1 MGTYKLR
8 LETVMPTTVIS
19 KYAGENLSVRH
30 GLDTEPSQ
38 ENFFLHA
45 HRTYELFYF
54 ISGDCYYTVEG
65 TDYPLTPGC
74 ILIMRSGE
82 AHTLHLRSPQAYER
96 ITINFAPSIIPLLGK
111 EIGELF
117 CDRPLGKRNL
127 YIPTEENRDF
137 LKACMSKISKET
149 SADNSEGHII
159 SNLMP
164 VLVELYRLSAQNA
177 EIADHIQPP
186 SQGSSETVSK
196 IIEYINAN
204 LVTIKGLD
212 ELEKEFFFSKS
223 YINRIFKES
232 TGSSVWDY
240 IVLKRLL
247 LSRSLLQSG
256 RQANIV
262 ASECGFCDYSSF
274 YRQFKQRFG
283 ISPLSARKMK

>member
-1 MGTYKLR
+1 MT
-8 LETVMPTTVIS
+8 IS
-19 KYAGENLSVRH
+19 IYTGENISVRH
-30 GLDTEPSQ
+30 KVDKHPTQ
-38 ENFFLHA
+38 ENFYLHA
-45 HRTYELFYF
+45 HRKYELYYF
-54 ISGDCYYTVEG
+54 ISGNCYYTVEG
-65 TDYPLTPGC
+65 TDYSLTPGC
-74 ILIMRSGE
+74 FLLMRSGE
-82 AHTLHLRSPQAYER
+82 AHTLHIRSNEEYER
-96 ITINFAPSIIPLLGK
+96 ITVNFSPSIIPLLGK

-117 CDRPLGKRNL
+117 CDRSLGKRNL
-127 YIPTEENRDF
+127 YIPAKENAEF
-137 LKACMSKISKET
+137 LKGCMLRISKEA
-149 SADNSEGHII
+149 SSDGCEGRII

-164 VLVELYRLSAQNA
+164 VLTELYNIKSELPSYDERTNP
-177 EIADHIQPP
+177 I

-204 LVTIKGLD
+204 LITIKGLD

-247 LSRSLLQSG
+247 LSRSLLQNG

-283 ISPLSARKMK
+283 ISPLAARKTKN

>member
-1 MGTYKLR
+1 MT
-8 LETVMPTTVIS
+8 IS
-19 KYAGENLSVRH
+19 IYTGENLNIRH
-30 GLDTEPSQ
+30 RVDKYPTQ
-38 ENFFLHA
+38 DNFFLHA
-45 HRTYELFYF
+45 HRKYELYYF
-54 ISGDCYYTVEG
+54 ISGDGYYTVEG
-65 TDYPLTPGC
+65 TDYSLSPGC
-74 ILIMRSGE
+74 FLLMRSGE
-82 AHTLHLRSPQAYER
+82 AHTLHIRSDAEYER
-96 ITINFAPSIIPLLGK
+96 ITVNFAPSIIPLLGK

-117 CDRPLGKRNL
+117 CDRPLGKYNL
-127 YIPTEENRDF
+127 YIPSKENAEF
-137 LKACMSKISKET
+137 LKNCMLRVSKEA
-149 SADNSEGHII
+149 SSEGCEGKII

-164 VLVELYRLSAQNA
+164 VFTELYNIKSELANNA
-177 EIADHIQPP
+177 AHTNPP

-204 LVTIKGLD
+204 LITIKGLD

-247 LSRSLLQSG
+247 LSRSLLQNG
-256 RQANIV
+256 KQANIV

-283 ISPLSARKMK
+283 ISPLAARKTKN

>member
-1 MGTYKLR
+1 MTISTY
-8 LETVMPTTVIS
+8 T
-19 KYAGENLSVRH
+19 GENLNIRH
-30 GLDTEPSQ
+30 SIDNLPAQDS
-38 ENFFLHA
+38 FFLHA
-45 HRTYELFYF
+45 HRTYELYYF

-65 TDYPLTPGC
+65 TDYSLTPGC
-74 ILIMRSGE
+74 FLLMRSGE
-82 AHTLHLRSPQAYER
+82 AHTLHVRSEETYER
-96 ITINFAPSIIPLLGK
+96 ITVNFAPSIIPLLGK

-127 YIPTEENRDF
+127 YIPGEENTEF
-137 LKACMSKISKET
+137 LKNCMLKISKET
-149 SADNSEGHII
+149 ASENGEGRII

-164 VLVELYRLSAQNA
+164 VLTELYNIKEALSDD
-177 EIADHIQPP
+177 ITHFSPP

-247 LSRSLLQSG
+247 LSRSLLQNG
-256 RQANIV
+256 KQASIV

-283 ISPLSARKMK
+283 ISPLSARKAKN

>member
-1 MGTYKLR
+1 ML
-8 LETVMPTTVIS
+8 IS
-19 KYAGENLSVRH
+19 KYANENLNVRH
-30 GLDTEPSQ
+30 SIDPEPTQDS
-38 ENFFLHA
+38 FFLHA

-82 AHTLHLRSPQAYER
+82 AHTLHVRSEKPYER
-96 ITINFAPSIIPLLGK
+96 ITVNFAPSIIPFLGK

-117 CDRPLGKRNL
+117 CERPLGKGNL
-127 YIPTEENRDF
+127 YIPTDETTEF
-137 LKACMSKISKET
+137 LKTCMLKISKET
-149 SADNSEGHII
+149 GADNGEGRII

-164 VLVELYRLSAQNA
+164 VLTELYHIMEENADDMTRLN
-177 EIADHIQPP
+177 PP

-247 LSRSLLQSG
+247 LSRSLLQNG
-256 RQANIV
+256 KQANIV

-283 ISPLSARKMK
+283 ISPLAARKTPSGT

>member
-1 MGTYKLR
+1 MT
-8 LETVMPTTVIS
+8 IA
-19 KYAGENLSVRH
+19 KYSGENLTVHHSI
-30 GLDTEPSQ
+30 DDEPSQ
-38 ENFFLHA
+38 EQFFLHA
-45 HRTYELFYF
+45 HRSYELLYF

-65 TDYPLTPGC
+65 TDYPLPPGC

-82 AHTLHLRSPQAYER
+82 AHTLHIRSQKPYER
-96 ITINFAPSIIPLLGK
+96 ITVHFAPSIIPLLGK

-127 YIPTEENRDF
+127 YLPQEDSFEF
-137 LKACMSKISKET
+137 LKSCMSKVSQGTE
-149 SADNSEGHII
+149 ADNVEGHII

-164 VLVELYRLSAQNA
+164 VLTELYNIKEALSDDITHFN
-177 EIADHIQPP
+177 PP

-247 LSRSLLQSG
+247 LSRSLLQNG
-256 RQANIV
+256 KQANIV

-283 ISPLSARKMK
+283 ISPLSARKSQN

>member
-1 MGTYKLR
+1 ML
-8 LETVMPTTVIS
+8 IS
-19 KYAGENLSVRH
+19 RYANENLNVRH
-30 GLDTEPSQ
+30 SIDPEPTQDS
-38 ENFFLHA
+38 FFLHA

-82 AHTLHLRSPQAYER
+82 AHTLHVRSEKPYER
-96 ITINFAPSIIPLLGK
+96 ITVNFAPSIIPFLGK

-117 CDRPLGKRNL
+117 CERPLGKGNL
-127 YIPTEENRDF
+127 YIPTDETAEF
-137 LKACMSKISKET
+137 LKTCMLKISKET
-149 SADNSEGHII
+149 SADNSEGRII

-164 VLVELYRLSAQNA
+164 VLTELYHIMEENADDMTRLN
-177 EIADHIQPP
+177 PP

-247 LSRSLLQSG
+247 LSRSLLQNG
-256 RQANIV
+256 KQANIV

-283 ISPLSARKMK
+283 ISPLAARKTQSAT

>member
-1 MGTYKLR
+1 
-8 LETVMPTTVIS
+8 MPNTLIA

-30 GLDTEPSQ
+30 SVDISPSQ
-38 ENFFLHA
+38 DSFFLHA

-82 AHTLHLRSPQAYER
+82 AHTLHLRSGSPYER
-96 ITINFAPSIIPLLGK
+96 ITVNFAPSIIPLLGK

-127 YIPTEENRDF
+127 YVPTDENRDF
-137 LKACMSKISKET
+137 LRSCMLKISRET
-149 SADNSEGHII
+149 SSDNSEGGII

-164 VLVELYRLSAQNA
+164 ILVELYRLNEQNA
-177 EIADHIQPP
+177 EINRIQPP

-196 IIEYINAN
+196 IIEYINTN

-247 LSRSLLQSG
+247 LSRSLLQNG
-256 RQANIV
+256 KQANIV

-283 ISPLSARKMK
+283 ISPLSARKTK

>member
-1 MGTYKLR
+1 MTISSYVTKNLHIHHSVD
-8 LETVMPTTVIS
+8 TVP
-19 KYAGENLSVRH
+19 AEN
-30 GLDTEPSQ
+30 Q
-38 ENFFLHA
+38 FFLHA
-45 HRTYELFYF
+45 HRTYELYYF

-74 ILIMRSGE
+74 FLLIRSGE
-82 AHTLHLRSPQAYER
+82 AHKLHLHSNVPYER
-96 ITINFAPSIIPLLGK
+96 ITINFVPSIIPLLGK

-127 YIPTEENRDF
+127 YVPSKDSATF
-137 LKACMSKISKET
+137 LNACMMKT
-149 SADNSEGHII
+149 SQEMANGNSEERII

-164 VLVELYRLSAQNA
+164 VFTELYNIMTSMSDTDTDFN
-177 EIADHIQPP
+177 PP
-186 SQGSSETVSK
+186 SQGSSKTVSK

-204 LVTIKGLD
+204 LVTIQGLD

-256 RQANIV
+256 KQANIV

-283 ISPLSARKMK
+283 ISPLEARKTKN

>member
-1 MGTYKLR
+1 MVLSSY
-8 LETVMPTTVIS
+8 V
-19 KYAGENLSVRH
+19 GENLNVRH
-30 GLDTEPSQ
+30 SIDNTPTQDS
-38 ENFFLHA
+38 FFLHA
-45 HRTYELFYF
+45 HRTYELYYF

-74 ILIMRSGE
+74 FLIMRSGE
-82 AHTLHLRSPQAYER
+82 AHTLHIRSKATYER
-96 ITINFAPSIIPLLGK
+96 ITVNFSPSIIPLLGK

-127 YIPTEENRDF
+127 YIPSRENAEF
-137 LKACMSKISKET
+137 LENCMKKITKGTSSKN
-149 SADNSEGHII
+149 AEGHII

-164 VLVELYRLSAQNA
+164 VLTELFCIMGESTEELSHAT
-177 EIADHIQPP
+177 PP
-186 SQGSSETVSK
+186 SQGSSETVGN
-196 IIEYINAN
+196 IIKYINAN

-256 RQANIV
+256 KQANIV

-283 ISPLSARKMK
+283 ISPLAARKTK

>member
-1 MGTYKLR
+1 MILANY
-8 LETVMPTTVIS
+8 IS
-19 KYAGENLSVRH
+19 ENLNVRH
-30 GLDTEPSQ
+30 SRDDAPSQ
-38 ENFFLHA
+38 DSFFLHA

-65 TDYPLTPGC
+65 TDYQLVPGC
-74 ILIMRSGE
+74 FLLMRSGE
-82 AHTLHLRSPQAYER
+82 AHTLHVRSESPYER
-96 ITINFAPSIIPLLGK
+96 ITINFSPSVIPLLGK

-117 CDRPLGKRNL
+117 CDRPLGKSNL
-127 YIPTEENRDF
+127 FIPTEESADF
-137 LKACMSKISKET
+137 LKNCMDKICRET
-149 SADNSEGHII
+149 ETEGCEERII

-164 VLVELYRLSAQNA
+164 ILTELYHIKAA
-177 EIADHIQPP
+177 TADESNYPGPP

-204 LVTIKGLD
+204 LITLQGLD

-247 LSRSLLQSG
+247 LSRTLLQNG
-256 RQANIV
+256 KQANIV

-283 ISPLSARKMK
+283 ISPLAARKTKH

>member
-1 MGTYKLR
+1 MSNKTIANY
-8 LETVMPTTVIS
+8 VS
-19 KYAGENLSVRH
+19 ENLSLRRSI
-30 GLDTEPSQ
+30 DSSPSQ
-38 ENFFLHA
+38 EDFILHA

-65 TDYPLTPGC
+65 TDYPLVKDC
-74 ILIMRSGE
+74 FLLMRSGE
-82 AHTLHLRSPQAYER
+82 AHTLHVRSPKTYER
-96 ITINFAPSIIPLLGK
+96 ITINFSPSVIPLLGK

-127 YIPTEENRDF
+127 FVSTDSNRDF
-137 LKACMSKISKET
+137 LRSCMEKICRET
-149 SADNSEGHII
+149 KTENCEERMI
-159 SNLMP
+159 SLLMP
-164 VLVELYRLSAQNA
+164 VIAELY
-177 EIADHIQPP
+177 HIKAANTDGTNHLNSP
-186 SQGSSETVSK
+186 SQGSSETVGK

-204 LVTIKGLD
+204 LVTIQSLD

-240 IVLKRLL
+240 IVLKRLI
-247 LSRSLLQSG
+247 LSRSLLQNG
-256 RQANIV
+256 KQANIV

-283 ISPLSARKMK
+283 ISPLAARKTKS

>member
-1 MGTYKLR
+1 MT
-8 LETVMPTTVIS
+8 IS
-19 KYAGENLSVRH
+19 SHSGEGLSVH
-30 GLDTEPSQ
+30 HSIDTLPAQ
-38 ENFFLHA
+38 DCFFLHA
-45 HRTYELFYF
+45 HRTYELYYF

-74 ILIMRSGE
+74 FLLMRSGE
-82 AHTLHLRSPQAYER
+82 AHTLHVRSEDPYER
-96 ITINFAPSIIPLLGK
+96 ITVNFAPSAIPLLGK

-117 CDRPLGKRNL
+117 CDRPLGKYNL
-127 YIPTEENRDF
+127 YIPSEESAIF
-137 LKACMSKISKET
+137 LRSCMLKLSKE
-149 SADNSEGHII
+149 AAAENSEGRMI

-164 VLVELYRLSAQNA
+164 VLAELYNIKEALTDDITQFTL
-177 EIADHIQPP
+177 P

-247 LSRSLLQSG
+247 LSRSLLQNG
-256 RQANIV
+256 KQANIV

-283 ISPLSARKMK
+283 ISPLSARKTKPEAQSNGI

>member
-1 MGTYKLR
+1 MKITSYKN
-8 LETVMPTTVIS
+8 
-19 KYAGENLSVRH
+19 GENINISHSIDNV
-30 GLDTEPSQ
+30 PSQ
-38 ENFFLHA
+38 DGFFLHT

-82 AHTLHLRSPQAYER
+82 AHTLHVRSKEPYER
-96 ITINFAPSIIPLLGK
+96 ITVHFAPSVIPLLGK

-127 YIPTEENRDF
+127 YIPPSESADF
-137 LKACMSKISKET
+137 LKTCMLKISKET
-149 SADNSEGHII
+149 QSQNCDGRII
-159 SNLMP
+159 ANLMP
-164 VLVELYRLSAQNA
+164 VFTELYNIKETLSDGTAHLNF
-177 EIADHIQPP
+177 P

-204 LVTIKGLD
+204 LVTLKGLD

-223 YINRIFKES
+223 YLNRIFKES

-247 LSRSLLQSG
+247 LARSLLQSG
-256 RQANIV
+256 KQANIV

-283 ISPLSARKMK
+283 ISPLSARKSKD

>member
-1 MGTYKLR
+1 MK
-8 LETVMPTTVIS
+8 IS
-19 KYAGENLSVRH
+19 SYSGENLSISHSTDATPV
-30 GLDTEPSQ
+30 Q
-38 ENFFLHA
+38 EHFFLHA
-45 HRTYELFYF
+45 HRTYELYYF

-65 TDYPLTPGC
+65 TDYSLTPGC
-74 ILIMRSGE
+74 FLLMRSGE
-82 AHTLHLRSPQAYER
+82 AHTLHIRSSATYER
-96 ITINFAPSIIPLLGK
+96 ITVNFAPSVIPLLGK

-127 YIPTEENRDF
+127 YIPSEDNSEF
-137 LKACMSKISKET
+137 LKYCMSKISKEAE
-149 SADNSEGHII
+149 SPNCEGRII
-159 SNLMP
+159 ANLMP
-164 VLVELYRLSAQNA
+164 ILTELYNIKKALSDGTAHFN
-177 EIADHIQPP
+177 PP
-186 SQGSSETVSK
+186 SQGSSETVSQ

-223 YINRIFKES
+223 YLNRIFKES

-247 LSRSLLQSG
+247 LSRSLLQNG
-256 RQANIV
+256 KQANIV

-283 ISPLSARKMK
+283 ISPLAARKTGD

>member
-1 MGTYKLR
+1 MT
-8 LETVMPTTVIS
+8 IS
-19 KYAGENLSVRH
+19 IYTGENLKVRH
-30 GLDTEPSQ
+30 GVDSLPAQ
-38 ENFFLHA
+38 ESFYLHA
-45 HRTYELFYF
+45 HRTYELYYF

-65 TDYPLTPGC
+65 TDYPLSAGC
-74 ILIMRSGE
+74 FLLMRSGE
-82 AHTLHLRSPQAYER
+82 AHTLHIRSETTYER
-96 ITINFAPSIIPLLGK
+96 ITVNFAPSVIPFLGK

-117 CDRPLGKRNL
+117 CDRPLGKHNL
-127 YIPTEENRDF
+127 YIPSAENAEF
-137 LKACMSKISKET
+137 LKSCMLRISKEAA
-149 SADNSEGHII
+149 SDGCEGRII

-164 VLVELYRLSAQNA
+164 VLTELYNIKEKLSDDVTHLN
-177 EIADHIQPP
+177 PP

-204 LVTIKGLD
+204 LITIKGLD

-247 LSRSLLQSG
+247 LSRSLLQNG
-256 RQANIV
+256 KQANIV

-283 ISPLSARKMK
+283 ISPLSARKSKN

>member
-1 MGTYKLR
+1 MI
-8 LETVMPTTVIS
+8 IS
-19 KYAGENLSVRH
+19 KYSSETLSARH
-30 GLDTEPSQ
+30 SVDSKPTQDG
-38 ENFFLHA
+38 FFLHA

-74 ILIMRSGE
+74 VLLMRSGE
-82 AHTLHLRSPQAYER
+82 AHTLHVRSQKPYER
-96 ITINFAPSIIPLLGK
+96 ITVNFAPSVIPFLGK

-127 YIPTEENRDF
+127 YIPSQESSDF
-137 LKACMSKISKET
+137 LKSCMLKISRET
-149 SADNSEGHII
+149 ASENSEGRII

-164 VLVELYRLSAQNA
+164 VLTELYHIKEESADA
-177 EIADHIQPP
+177 LTHLTPP
-186 SQGSSETVSK
+186 TQGSSETVSK

-256 RQANIV
+256 KQANIV

-283 ISPLSARKMK
+283 ISPLAARKTLG

>member
-1 MGTYKLR
+1 MTISHYSGESLNIR
-8 LETVMPTTVIS
+8 HSVDCSPTQDS
-19 KYAGENLSVRH
+19 
-30 GLDTEPSQ
+30 
-38 ENFFLHA
+38 FFLHA

-65 TDYPLTPGC
+65 TDYSLTPGC
-74 ILIMRSGE
+74 VLIMRSGE
-82 AHTLHLRSPQAYER
+82 AHTLHVRSGKPYER
-96 ITINFAPSIIPLLGK
+96 ITVNFAPSIIPLLGK

-117 CDRPLGKRNL
+117 CDRPLGKKNL
-127 YIPTEENRDF
+127 YIPSEENADF
-137 LKACMSKISKET
+137 LRSCMLNISRET
-149 SADNSEGHII
+149 ESENGEGHII

-164 VLVELYRLSAQNA
+164 VLTELYHIKEENA
-177 EIADHIQPP
+177 DELTHLNQP

-223 YINRIFKES
+223 YINRIFKDS

-256 RQANIV
+256 KQANIV

-283 ISPLSARKMK
+283 ISPLSARKNKAQT

>member
-1 MGTYKLR
+1 MIVSSYT
-8 LETVMPTTVIS
+8 
-19 KYAGENLSVRH
+19 GENLNVRH
-30 GLDTEPSQ
+30 SVDTLPAQ
-38 ENFFLHA
+38 DGFFLHA
-45 HRTYELFYF
+45 HRTYELYYF

-74 ILIMRSGE
+74 FLLMRSGE
-82 AHTLHLRSPQAYER
+82 AHTLHIRSEDKYER
-96 ITINFAPSIIPLLGK
+96 ITVNFAPSIIPLLGK

-127 YIPTEENRDF
+127 YIPSKESAEF
-137 LKACMSKISKET
+137 LKACMLKISKET
-149 SADNSEGHII
+149 SSGNNEGRII

-164 VLVELYRLSAQNA
+164 ILTELYNIKESLSDGTTHFN
-177 EIADHIQPP
+177 PP

-204 LVTIKGLD
+204 LVTIRGFD

-247 LSRSLLQSG
+247 LSRSLLQNG
-256 RQANIV
+256 KQANIV

-283 ISPLSARKMK
+283 ISPLSARKTKN

>member
-1 MGTYKLR
+1 MVLAVY
-8 LETVMPTTVIS
+8 VS
-19 KYAGENLSVRH
+19 ENLNVRRSI
-30 GLDTEPSQ
+30 DTTPSQ
-38 ENFFLHA
+38 DNFFLHA

-65 TDYPLTPGC
+65 TDYQLVPGC
-74 ILIMRSGE
+74 FLLMRSGE
-82 AHTLHLRSPQAYER
+82 AHTLHVRSEAPYER
-96 ITINFAPSIIPLLGK
+96 VTVNFSPSVIPLLGK
-111 EIGELF
+111 EISELF
-117 CDRPLGKRNL
+117 CDRPLGKSNL
-127 YIPTEENRDF
+127 FIPTEGSADF
-137 LKACMSKISKET
+137 LRTCMDKICRET
-149 SADNSEGHII
+149 ETDGCEARII

-164 VLVELYRLSAQNA
+164 ILTELYHLKAA
-177 EIADHIQPP
+177 TADESNYPGPP
-186 SQGSSETVSK
+186 SQGSSETVGK

-204 LVTIKGLD
+204 LITIQGLD

-247 LSRSLLQSG
+247 LSRTLLQNG
-256 RQANIV
+256 KQANIV

-283 ISPLSARKMK
+283 ISPLAARKTKK